1 MQSEDYNRP
10 ASAPHVV
17 ERRGNGGIFFVLG
30 AIVVALGV
38 VVWLVSGDSPS
49 AVNGAA
55 PETPQSSI
63 TINNGADPAPAETPV
78 ETPTETPAPAPTE
91 VPAPAPESTPVA
103 PQAPTAGN

>member
-10 ASAPHVV
+10 ANAPHVV

-49 AVNGAA
+49 GVNGAA

-63 TINNGADPAPAETPV
+63 TINNDAAPAPAETPV
-78 ETPTETPAPAPTE
+78 ETPSEVPAPAPTE
-91 VPAPAPESTPVA
+91 VPAPAPDAA